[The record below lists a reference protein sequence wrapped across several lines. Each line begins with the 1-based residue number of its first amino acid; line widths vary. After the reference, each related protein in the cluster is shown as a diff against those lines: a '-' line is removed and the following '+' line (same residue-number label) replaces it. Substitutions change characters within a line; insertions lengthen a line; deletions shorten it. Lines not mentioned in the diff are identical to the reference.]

1 METFF
6 HIMWKVLLAFQVL
19 ILVLYFLQP
28 LVLFCEV
35 IFILLQSYSIIQ
47 ISQPREYFSDDFL
60 SVSDPHNVLIKP
72 TELLCCVESRIII
85 FSKLEQTLFLLQS
98 NFANISGSVTLAFSC
113 LLNFRFYSH
122 CAFHLP
128 NLEKSSIRLYLVLF
142 SHRYRT
148 TCFSSTL
155 CWGFGSPKIAS
166 FYRSRLKTG
175 EI

>member
-72 TELLCCVESRIII
+72 TELLC
-85 FSKLEQTLFLLQS
+85 
-98 NFANISGSVTLAFSC
+98 
-113 LLNFRFYSH
+113 
-122 CAFHLP
+122 
-128 NLEKSSIRLYLVLF
+128 
-142 SHRYRT
+142 
-148 TCFSSTL
+148 
-155 CWGFGSPKIAS
+155 
-166 FYRSRLKTG
+166 
-175 EI
+175 